1 MLCEKTKW
9 NKTKREKYPSSSWI
23 AKLFLG
29 KGGEARVWDSAKH
42 PTLFGVDQSL
52 EMHEAKHFLSCN
64 SPAHV
69 YLKGNL
75 IHLFLIHLHWTHQ
88 KSCWHVL
95 CLAKFSMGFQEIPIY
110 YCVLFGILG
119 LLGFVFTG
127 NPGRVEN
134 ALNWSHSKPA
144 KLCSFLRVSVVPRV
158 WSAWKKNKVNGTP
171 RFHISPC
178 S

>member
-1 MLCEKTKW
+1 MKQNW
-9 NKTKREKYPSSSWI
+9 KRKYPSSSWT

-52 EMHEAKHFLSCN
+52 EMHESKHFLSCN

-88 KSCWHVL
+88 KKLLTRPLPGQVL
-95 CLAKFSMGFQEIPIY
+95 HGFS
-110 YCVLFGILG
+110 
-119 LLGFVFTG
+119 G
-127 NPGRVEN
+127 NPN
-134 ALNWSHSKPA
+134 ILLS
-144 KLCSFLRVSVVPRV
+144 SFWHPRV
-158 WSAWKKNKVNGTP
+158 IGFCLYCQPRESGEYSELESFQTCKALFFPWSQWLPESDQLGKRTK
-171 RFHISPC
+171 
-178 S
+178 